1 MSLKILLADDHQ
13 ILRQGLKTLLH
24 GQADMKVVAEAS
36 DGRSAVAQAKQL
48 LPDVAVMDITM
59 PDLNGIEATR
69 QLTIAAPNTKVIALS
84 AHADLRN
91 AAEMLKAGAR
101 GYLVKEGIFEELLEA
116 IRTVVSGSIYLSP
129 KVAAVMRPDGAINGD
144 GNGNGHGVFIR
155 LSPREREVLQLM
167 AEGRATK
174 EIANDLSV
182 SVKTVETHRRQIME
196 KLNLFS
202 VAELT
207 KYAIGEGITSVEL

>member
-13 ILRQGLKTLLH
+13 ILRQGLKAMLH
-24 GQADMKVVAEAS
+24 SQADLKVVAEAS
-36 DGRSAVAQAKQL
+36 DGRSAVAQARQL
-48 LPDVAVMDITM
+48 LPDVVVMDITM

-69 QLTIAAPNTKVIALS
+69 QLATATPNTKVIGLS

-91 AAEMLKAGAR
+91 AGEMLKAGAR
-101 GYLVKEGIFEELLEA
+101 GYLVKEGIFEELVQA
-116 IRTVVSGSIYLSP
+116 IRTVVAGSIYLSP
-129 KVAAVMRPDGAINGD
+129 KVAAVMRPDGGINGD
-144 GNGNGHGVFIR
+144 TNGHGVFVR

-174 EIANDLSV
+174 EIASDLSV

>member
-1 MSLKILLADDHQ
+1 M
-13 ILRQGLKTLLH
+13 
-24 GQADMKVVAEAS
+24 QAQPDLKVVAEAS
-36 DGRSAVAQAKQL
+36 DGRSAVAQARQL
-48 LPDVAVMDITM
+48 LPDVVVMDITM

-69 QLTIAAPNTKVIALS
+69 QLTTAAPNTKVIGLS

-91 AAEMLKAGAR
+91 TGEMLKAGAR
-101 GYLVKEGIFEELLEA
+101 GYLVKEGIFEELVQA
-116 IRTVVSGSIYLSP
+116 IRTVVAGSIYLSP
-129 KVAAVMRPDGAINGD
+129 KVAAVMRSDGGINGD
-144 GNGNGHGVFIR
+144 GNGHGASVFVR